1 MRNLAIIIAAMLS
14 LSLPQAVAA
23 QNHVF
28 STPSQTSK
36 KSVDTGFRIEPI
48 GVVCELE
55 LIKFEA
61 CLATALTLYLEDN
74 SSEENNCL
82 MVGVGNYGLQICGQT
97 VIGNQLEENYV
108 VAFTGVDPDTPDG
121 NIFRAFG
128 YRLREYSQT
137 AKLYS
142 MRASL
147 GFIYSDQ
154 FVSQTRYIFEN
165 VTEGGMPSELSFWL
179 LTEFVPFDIRHI
191 RR

>member
-55 LIKFEA
+55 LIEFEA
-61 CLATALTLYLEDN
+61 CLATALTLFLEDN
-74 SSEENNCL
+74 SSEEENCL
-82 MVGVGNYGLQICGQT
+82 MVDVGNYGLQICGQT
-97 VIGNQLEENYV
+97 AIGNQLDENYV
-108 VAFTGVDPDTPDG
+108 VAFTGVDPDTADR
-121 NIFRAFG
+121 NIFRSFG

-137 AKLYS
+137 DKLYS

-154 FVSQTRYIFEN
+154 FVSQTLYIFEN
-165 VTEGGMPSELSFWL
+165 LTEGGMPSELSFWL

>member
-55 LIKFEA
+55 LIEFEA
-61 CLATALTLYLEDN
+61 CLATALTLFLEDN
-74 SSEENNCL
+74 SSEEENCL
-82 MVGVGNYGLQICGQT
+82 MVDVGNYGLQICGQT
-97 VIGNQLEENYV
+97 AIGNQLDENYV
-108 VAFTGVDPDTPDG
+108 VAFTGVDPDTADR
-121 NIFRAFG
+121 NIFRSFG

-137 AKLYS
+137 DKLYS

-165 VTEGGMPSELSFWL
+165 ISEGGMPSEMFFWL

>member
-97 VIGNQLEENYV
+97 VIGNQLDENYV
-108 VAFTGVDPDTPDG
+108 VEFTGVDPDTADR
-121 NIFRAFG
+121 NIFRSFG

-137 AKLYS
+137 DKLYS

-154 FVSQTRYIFEN
+154 FLSQTRYIFEN
-165 VTEGGMPSELSFWL
+165 ISEGGMPLELSFWL